1 MSGKF
6 YFIDFML
13 IFIDWSVMIL
23 DIAYYKKVS
32 FNQFILFCFL
42 LDVIIFIF
50 EYLLDNCMIYWC
62 WEVII

>member
-23 DIAYYKKVS
+23 DIAYYKKNIV
-32 FNQFILFCFL
+32 
-42 LDVIIFIF
+42 
-50 EYLLDNCMIYWC
+50 
-62 WEVII
+62 